1 LRAIFRRALKH
12 QCRHFHTLQGLTM
25 IYSMT
30 GYAAANRDLGQAV
43 LSLEIKSVNS
53 RYLDIGF
60 RLSED
65 LRFLEMGLREKIT
78 ERVGR
83 GKIECR
89 GYLQAQAATG
99 RERTPNLAAMAEL
112 GKLDAAVRATLP
124 QAVPLSVAEVLRW
137 PGVLADDSLSNE
149 VLQAAAAEVFSAMLE
164 DFVAARQRE
173 GAKLADV
180 LRERAARMREHVTA
194 VTPLVPLAI
203 GAYQERIAAKLRD
216 AVANLDEDRIR
227 QEVGVFAAKIDVA
240 EELARLVAHLD
251 EVERVLKKGGAV
263 GKRLDFLMQE
273 LNREA
278 NTLASKS
285 VSTEVTA
292 IALELKLL
300 IEQMREQVQNLE

>member
-1 LRAIFRRALKH
+1 
-12 QCRHFHTLQGLTM
+12 M

-30 GYAAANRDLGQAV
+30 GYAAASRDLGSAV
-43 LSLEIKSVNS
+43 MNLEIKSVNS
-53 RYLDIGF
+53 RYLDISF

-65 LRFLEMGLREKIT
+65 LRFLEMPLREKIT

-89 GYLQAQAATG
+89 GYLQAQPAQGAA
-99 RERTPNLAAMAEL
+99 RERAPNAALLAEL
-112 GKLDAAVRATLP
+112 GKLDDAVRGVLP
-124 QAVPLSVAEVLRW
+124 QAAPLSVAEVLRW
-137 PGVLADDSLSNE
+137 PGVLGDDSLTAE
-149 VLQAAAAEVFSAMLE
+149 QLQAAAQELFAKLLD
-164 DFVAARQRE
+164 DFVATRERE

-180 LRERAARMREHVTA
+180 LRDRAARMREQVRA
-194 VTPLVPLAI
+194 AEPLLPAALA
-203 GAYQERIAAKLRD
+203 AYRERLSTKLRE
-216 AVANLDEDRIR
+216 AVANLDEERIR

-240 EELARLVAHLD
+240 EEIARLVTHMD
-251 EVERVLKKGGAV
+251 ELERVLKKGGAV

-285 VSTEVTA
+285 VSGEVTA